1 MGGGL
6 ADRSIIS
13 RLSVKVRK
21 ARARDVGDYTTYS
34 LERRKEGG
42 TALCIPVFI
51 SNTLK
56 AYINRMADISGK

>member
-21 ARARDVGDYTTYS
+21 ARARDVGDYTTHS
-34 LERRKEGG
+34 LERKREGK
-42 TALCIPVFI
+42 TASCAPVSISSALEACIDG
-51 SNTLK
+51 
-56 AYINRMADISGK
+56 MADVSSK

>member
-21 ARARDVGDYTTYS
+21 AGAQMLAVSISGALEACIDGMADVSGKWETGRDWRAR
-34 LERRKEGG
+34 
-42 TALCIPVFI
+42 
-51 SNTLK
+51 
-56 AYINRMADISGK
+56 